1 MQPAR
6 SLGLLTVLLFLL
18 PILLL
23 LASCG
28 GSSSSGTNPPNT
40 PGTPGTPGT
49 PVNETLADTLNS
61 LGVNTDPTPRIDDQ
75 GVEYPDSYAPLGTV
89 VAMRQIADTTA
100 PDGARVEIGRTEELF
115 LGGFRPDARPGVL
128 TVIDD
133 LSSGVE
139 TNGFTESDSLFEKT
153 AVEALWGIERNTG
166 GTSASGPV
174 VVQGTR
180 RDATAGDFNGDGFRE
195 TAVAYY
201 VEYTNGSSE
210 VRLLVTDAKAPAP
223 VEIDVAIPVGA
234 MFLPVNDLRIISGD
248 FDGDQTDELAIA
260 ISRVPDSGQ
269 PDTPIGIYVIDD
281 ETSGFSLLHEYDLT
295 YDNVLDSPF
304 ITTVIKSARLD
315 HDITSELVLVVNENT
330 PGPAYPGSFVAHY
343 FVLESQ
349 VTGLSL
355 LSFGPIEAEVDG
367 VVHTAAVASVTT
379 GDLDGDSLDE
389 LVFAGLEEVVGNCA
403 SPDTSVDGLKHL
415 LVGMGNTSNDFAQIG
430 SSAAAFRIPN
440 CNDSQTFL
448 LRFTH
453 VNLLDFDG
461 DGDLDIQ
468 VNALIF
474 DGFPDGDWT
483 AGPLGQ
489 IPDSSVILGDQEQG
503 LWFDRSNS
511 AMTVSDQTGDGI
523 DDVVTLF
530 LDQNQPYLKIW
541 SCDLDT
547 DTGRCVVSMATAVAL
562 WPEDMNAFASVNI
575 DTSHVNPMVV
585 PVDVDND
592 DVRLV
597 KYTNQHILD
606 FTEPIVL
613 AVLAA
618 PPCEQGI
625 GQNTDACT
633 TTWGSASSATAE
645 RTYNVTVSG
654 SVTWGA
660 GAAGLGGSVEF
671 NNTLSIAAGLEW
683 SKSYELTRSLSF
695 TTGPSE
701 DSVVFVTVPIDR
713 FTYETIASTDPAAL
727 GEIYTIDLPRNL
739 IQLIATRDYF
749 NASIQPDAMHIDER
763 VFSHVP
769 GRISSY
775 PTEGEKDL
783 ILATEMTRLD
793 EARYTLFDPVLSYF
807 DPVDALGGL
816 EVGPISVG
824 EGSGATELALEYV
837 ETKGLANSLELAY
850 EHSFS
855 AAFGGKVGFSAG
867 ISAGRTLSISHGDS
881 TTYSGTIGSIERTLF
896 PDNRYSFGLFTYV
909 MALDGQ
915 EFEVVNYW
923 VEKD

>member
-1 MQPAR
+1 MKRPDPLKQY
-6 SLGLLTVLLFLL
+6 TLLFIVLA
-18 PILLL
+18 ILAL
-23 LASCG
+23 LAAC
-28 GSSSSGTNPPNT
+28 GSSSSSGVDTPQAPNT
-40 PGTPGTPGT
+40 PATPN
-49 PVNETLADTLNS
+49 NETLVDTLNS
-61 LGVNTDPTPRIDDQ
+61 LGVNTDLSPRLDDQ
-75 GVEYPDSYAPLGTV
+75 GLEYPDSYAPLGTV
-89 VAMRQIADTTA
+89 VAMREISDATE
-100 PDGARVEIGRTEELF
+100 PDGFRIQIGRAEELF

-133 LSSGVE
+133 LSSGTE
-139 TNGFTESDSLFEKT
+139 TNGFTVSDSLFEKT
-153 AVEALWGIERNTG
+153 AVDVPWVVERNTG
-166 GTSASGPV
+166 GTSASGPR

-195 TAVAYY
+195 TAVVYF
-201 VEYTNGSSE
+201 VEYTDGSSE
-210 VRLLVTDAKAPAP
+210 VRLLVTDARAPVP
-223 VEIDVAIPVGA
+223 VEIDVAIPVSA
-234 MFLPVNDLRIISGD
+234 IFLPVNDLRIASGD
-248 FDGDQTDELAIA
+248 FDGDQTDELALA

-269 PDTPIGIYVIDD
+269 PDTPVGIYIIDD
-281 ETSGFSLLHEYDLT
+281 AASGFSLLREHNLALGATLAAPY
-295 YDNVLDSPF
+295 
-304 ITTVIKSARLD
+304 ITLVVKAASLN
-315 HDITSELVLVVNENT
+315 HDVTSELVLVVNENT
-330 PGPAYPGSFVAHY
+330 EGPSYPGSFASHY
-343 FVLESQ
+343 FVLENLEA
-349 VTGLSL
+349 GLNL
-355 LSFGPIEAEVDG
+355 LTSGPIEADLGG
-367 VVHTAAVASVTT
+367 VVHTAVVASVAT

-415 LVGMGNTSNDFAQIG
+415 LVGLGNKSNDFDKIG
-430 SSAAAFRIPN
+430 ASASAFRIPS
-440 CNDSQTFL
+440 CNDAGTFL

-468 VNALIF
+468 VNALVF
-474 DGFPDGDWT
+474 DGFPAGDWT

-511 AMTVSDQTGDGI
+511 AMAVSDQTGDGI
-523 DDVVTLF
+523 ADIVTLF
-530 LDQNQPYLKIW
+530 LDQNLPYLRVW
-541 SCDLDT
+541 NCNFDPN
-547 DTGRCVVSMATAVAL
+547 TGLCLVSEATKVAL
-562 WPEDMNAFASVNI
+562 WPEDMYAFASVNI
-575 DTSHVNPMVV
+575 DTSHVNPMIVA
-585 PVDVDND
+585 VDVDND
-592 DVRLV
+592 NVRMV

-654 SVTWGA
+654 SVSFGSGA
-660 GAAGLGGSVEF
+660 SGLGGSVEF
-671 NNTLSIAAGLEW
+671 NNTLSFAAGLEW

-727 GEIYTIDLPRNL
+727 GETYTIDLPRNL
-739 IQLIATRDYF
+739 IQLIATRDYY
-749 NASIQPDAMHIDER
+749 NASIQPDAMHIDDR

-775 PTEGEKDL
+775 PTEGGKDL
-783 ILATEMTRLD
+783 ILATEKTRLD
-793 EARYTLFDPVLSYF
+793 EARYTLFDPTLSYF

-837 ETKGLANSLELAY
+837 ETQGLANSLELAY

-855 AAFGGKVGFSAG
+855 AAFGGKVGWSLG
-867 ISAGRTLSISHGDS
+867 ISVGRTLSISHGDS
-881 TTYSGTIGSIERTLF
+881 TTYSGTIGSIEKTLF
-896 PDNRYSFGLFTYV
+896 PDNRYSFGLFTYLK
-909 MALDGQ
+909 ALDGQ

-923 VEKD
+923 VEKN